1 MEKAILSNYVYIDIE
16 TDGLNP
22 SVIWVACCRHN
33 GVTEVICNEEDFKKY
48 VSSKGEAK
56 FVFHNGIGF
65 DVPVVAR
72 LWNVVLGRSM
82 VIDTLVLSR
91 LADPSKSGGHSLR
104 NWGNILGFPKGDHS
118 DWSQLSEEMITYC
131 MQDVEVTQAVHE
143 KLLKELQGFSQE
155 SQDLEHQVAWCTMDQ
170 ERNGWL
176 VDQRKC
182 YDLLGI
188 FKERMNVIQD
198 ELQETFPPIV
208 EQRVS
213 EKTGKQLKD
222 KVTVFNV
229 GSRDQIA
236 TRLATKGAVWTEVTP
251 TGKPMVD
258 ERTLKENSHVPEA
271 AQVLEYLLLQKR
283 YAQVKSWLEH
293 TEEDGRVHG
302 RVISNG
308 AITGRMTHRN
318 PNMAQVPSSNS
329 VYGEE
334 CRSCWMVPE
343 GKSLV
348 GFDASGLEL
357 RMLAHYMDDEEF
369 TNVLLKEDIHT
380 RNQMAAGLD
389 TRPQAKTF
397 IYAFLYGAGDAKI
410 GSIVGGSS
418 GDGRK
423 LKQRF
428 LRNTPSLEALRERVG
443 NAAQRGH
450 LKGLDGRKLWVRSEH
465 AALNTLLQAA
475 GAIVMK
481 KALVLL
487 EDYANQWK
495 LNYRFVGNIH
505 DEVQT
510 EVATKDAQK
519 FGWLAVECLKA
530 AGIHYSLRC
539 PLDGEYKVGQ
549 TWAETH

>member
-1 MEKAILSNYVYIDIE
+1 MSNYVYIDIE

-22 SVIWVACCRHN
+22 SVIWAACCRHN
-33 GVTEVICNEEDFKKY
+33 GVTEVLCNEEDFKAY

-56 FVFHNGIGF
+56 WVFHNGIGF

-72 LWNVVLGRSM
+72 LWNFTFPRDSVV
-82 VIDTLVLSR
+82 DTLVLSR

-104 NWGNILGFPKGDHS
+104 NWGNTLGFPKGDHS

-143 KLLKELQGFSQE
+143 KLLKELEGFSQE

-176 VDQRKC
+176 VNQRKC

-283 YAQVKSWLEH
+283 YAQVKSWLDH

-495 LNYRFVGNIH
+495 LDYRFVGNIH

-519 FGWLAVECLKA
+519 FGYLAVECLKA

-539 PLDGEYKVGQ
+539 PLDGEYKVGH

>member
-1 MEKAILSNYVYIDIE
+1 MSNYVYIDIE

-22 SVIWVACCRHN
+22 SVIWAACCRHN
-33 GVTEVICNEEDFKKY
+33 GVTEVLCNEEDFKAY

-56 FVFHNGIGF
+56 WVFHNGIGF

-72 LWNVVLGRSM
+72 LWNFTFPRDSVV
-82 VIDTLVLSR
+82 DTLVLSR

-104 NWGNILGFPKGDHS
+104 NWGNTLGFPKGDHS

-131 MQDVEVTQAVHE
+131 MKDAEVTQAVHE
-143 KLLKELQGFSQE
+143 KLLKDLRGFSQE

-495 LNYRFVGNIH
+495 LDYRFVGNIH

-519 FGWLAVECLKA
+519 FGYLAVECLKA

-539 PLDGEYKVGQ
+539 PLDGEYKVGH